1 MNEREEVREEIIE
14 ELKRLTLK
22 QRELEGQQKE
32 LNRALKINCIRIGQA
47 TLRLR
52 LTQERSPDRERPP
65 PPRHELIP
73 DSGIREGDPVKVTNP
88 SKGQEKK
95 GRASGITKNGLIK
108 VSTASGRVIKRLPK
122 NLRVVRVERVKQ
134 DAYGDGE

>member
-1 MNEREEVREEIIE
+1 MNEREEVREEITE

-47 TLRLR
+47 TLRL
-52 LTQERSPDRERPP
+52 TQERSPDRERPP
-65 PPRHELIP
+65 QPRHELIP
-73 DSGIREGDPVKVTNP
+73 YSGIREGDPVKVTNL

>member
-14 ELKRLTLK
+14 ELKRLTQK

-32 LNRALKINCIRIGQA
+32 LNRALKINCIRVGQA
-47 TLRLR
+47 TLR

-65 PPRHELIP
+65 QPRHELIP

-88 SKGQEKK
+88 SKGQEKRE
-95 GRASGITKNGLIK
+95 GPP
-108 VSTASGRVIKRLPK
+108 VSPRT
-122 NLRVVRVERVKQ
+122 
-134 DAYGDGE
+134 D